1 MRQPVRSAKRS
12 PIATRHKTPVE
23 KARHTDRWTEIILR
37 AVSARIAN
45 RWKFVSFRGKGKGEW
60 RGVVDVLAIRKD
72 TDAPKQASLKRG
84 DLFDI
89 ILIQMK
95 GGSAKAPGLEER
107 LRLQKVAKYYR
118 AQAVVLFQWDRGKA
132 TDFFTLNSRLEW
144 DNSTCMEI
152 FG

>member
-1 MRQPVRSAKRS
+1 MAKSANS
-12 PIATRHKTPVE
+12 PPRASNQQSPVE

-37 AVSARIAN
+37 AVSARVAK
-45 RWKFVSFRGKGKGEW
+45 RWRFVSFRGKDRGEW

-72 TDAPKQASLKRG
+72 THAPARSCLKRG

-95 GGSAKAPGLEER
+95 GGSAKTPGVEEKRR
-107 LRLQKVAKYYR
+107 LREVANYYR
-118 AQAVVLFQWDRGKA
+118 AQAVVLFQWDRGRA
-132 TDFFTLNSRLEW
+132 TDFSTLNRRLEW
-144 DNSTCMEI
+144 EPITCMEI